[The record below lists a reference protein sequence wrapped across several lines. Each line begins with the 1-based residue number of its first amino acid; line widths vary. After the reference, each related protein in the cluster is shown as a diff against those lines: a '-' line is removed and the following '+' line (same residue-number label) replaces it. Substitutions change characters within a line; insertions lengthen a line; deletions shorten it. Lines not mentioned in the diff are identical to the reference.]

1 MNASGE
7 PAGTSSRSHKARAPG
22 TEMALGRSSTPGR
35 AKTLRSSSSTTW
47 RSGFCSSCACGLVGV
62 VLGRDPLLFCKM
74 FPFMLLPTLS
84 FCAFVGVEDDGSVD
98 DRLRMLLLR
107 SYTPHEHG

>member
-1 MNASGE
+1 M
-7 PAGTSSRSHKARAPG
+7 
-22 TEMALGRSSTPGR
+22 
-35 AKTLRSSSSTTW
+35 
-47 RSGFCSSCACGLVGV
+47 VGV

-74 FPFMLLPTLS
+74 FPFMLLSTLA